1 MKKFLLI
8 AISALIFAACTNDN
22 MDNDDNGNGGQDEK
36 VTFTVIYESGIE
48 DSDDLMFYDMK
59 VSYKNAEG
67 KMEEKTIT
75 ELPLKIEIKG
85 VEKPF
90 TAEITPT
97 YTLKNPEDVTI
108 DKETYTFSDFGIMI
122 SAIGN
127 DGLLMASGSI
137 GYATVDAENIYN
149 YLNEC
154 IKDSNGV
161 TSKLEIK

>member
-1 MKKFLLI
+1 MQPIIKNNKNTHEKIPTYCNF
-8 AISALIFAACTNDN
+8 CTD
-22 MDNDDNGNGGQDEK
+22 
-36 VTFTVIYESGIE
+36 VCS
-48 DSDDLMFYDMK
+48 L
-59 VSYKNAEG
+59 
-67 KMEEKTIT
+67 T

-108 DKETYTFSDFGIMI
+108 NKETYTFSDFGIMI